1 MTAFMVRRL
10 FGALCVLLAVSSVA
24 FVMFRYVGDP
34 VSQMLG
40 PEATEADRI
49 RLRSSLDLD
58 QPVITQFAAFQAR
71 LLRGDLG
78 LSYKQ
83 GRPVVEML
91 AERLPATLELS
102 AVAALVAAGAGLLLG
117 AYCAIH
123 PRRVSSRLV
132 MAGSLVGASL
142 PTFVI
147 GILLILGCA
156 VYGRWL
162 PSFGRGELEA
172 IGWWKSG
179 LLTLDGWRHLILPAV
194 TLAAFQLALIVRLV
208 RAEMMEVLRTDYI
221 KFARA
226 RGIGERSIRYAHALR
241 NALLPVV
248 TVIGLQL
255 GTIIAF
261 AMVTESVF
269 QWPGLGLL
277 FVEAVSFADIP
288 VIAAYLCFV
297 ALLFTAINLAVDV
310 LYLLIDP
317 RLRAAT

>member
-1 MTAFMVRRL
+1 MAAFLIRRL
-10 FGALCVLLAVSSVA
+10 LGAVCVLLAVSSVA

-49 RLRSSLDLD
+49 RLRSTLDLD
-58 QPVITQFAAFQAR
+58 QPIIKQFAAFQAR
-71 LLRGDLG
+71 LLRGELG

-83 GRPVVEML
+83 GRPVVDML

-102 AVAALVAAGAGLLLG
+102 AVAALAAAVGGLLLG

-123 PRRVSSRLV
+123 PGRLSSRLV

-156 VYGRWL
+156 VFGRWL
-162 PSFGRGELEA
+162 PSYGRGELEA
-172 IGWWKSG
+172 IGWWKTG
-179 LLTLDGWRHLILPAV
+179 LLTLDGWRHLVLPAV

-297 ALLFTAINLAVDV
+297 ALLFTAINLVVDL

-317 RLRAAT
+317 RLRAPT